1 MLTGIWASGTYV
13 TMSQG
18 QWQRTQLPKDYVHL
32 VRMPQVRVY
41 ACCHL
46 SRYIVSVMSCTL
58 VLSPQLSLLYS
69 DSQYSTE
76 FHLDYRLR
84 PAHSPTSDQERIT
97 VVVFLG

>member
-1 MLTGIWASGTYV
+1 MNNASNNNTMIEALSTCKLLSALLTGIRASGTYV

-32 VRMPQVRVY
+32 VRMTQVRVY

-58 VLSPQLSLLYS
+58 VLSP
-69 DSQYSTE
+69 
-76 FHLDYRLR
+76 
-84 PAHSPTSDQERIT
+84 
-97 VVVFLG
+97 